1 MSISKNLDVLLAK
14 APQEKSIYDSQR
26 AINNDLSKIFAL
38 TNIWL
43 EQNEIWCNVNIKE
56 VFLRIQEVVWISN

>member
-56 VFLRIQEVVWISN
+56 VFLRIQEVVWISK